1 MYAKGM
7 DRITELPT
15 FIIHHIMSYLSAKEI
30 ARTSILS
37 KRWCLFCIS
46 FPILEFDQCYFL
58 GKAITLMDISDEKKF
73 MAFVDASLFRFCKLR
88 FRMQELRLF
97 QSFLD
102 VKGSAPLLDKWIGL
116 AVDNGIKDLVL
127 MVHNMT
133 QEDTVCILP
142 QTIFSAKS
150 MATLSLFGCR
160 MEQPSDTTTISLDS
174 LKKLTIEN
182 VYINDQMFQKL
193 TSECPSLEDFEISA
207 CWGLKNL
214 CVSKAHKLKKL
225 AIYTFYEDIDIVEIV
240 VPSLQQLTLLFC
252 NGEMR
257 PRVVKA
263 VRSPHLTKLMLTSVW
278 FMDEEFD
285 RFISKFPL
293 LEDLLLRFCRL
304 PEMVKIAS
312 NLDMHWYLRLKKF
325 LGVEKQIENLKLSLE
340 TCEVS
345 FNLDELSG
353 CSPSLP
359 LQVGTLELY
368 ANVPLSDYEALL
380 DGVFQICYPRTLR
393 VSTMFEEDKKLIEWL
408 YEQLRN
414 RDVTCC
420 NPHHIKY
427 CWRHHLEDIK
437 IQRYLQIEE
446 SFVVI
451 EDNKTFADSKY
462 MMDGRYPLTREVSE
476 FNLDWSVPVS
486 NDEQC

>member
-1 MYAKGM
+1 M

-304 PEMVKIAS
+304 PEKVKISSNQLKNLHFNSCENLKAIDTDTPNLLS
-312 NLDMHWYLRLKKF
+312 FTFSYDFNPIPTIAMNALCPWKLCFLCEGNLDMHWYLRLKKF
-325 LGVEKQIENLKLSLE
+325 LGVAKQIENLKLSLE
-340 TCEVS
+340 TCEV
-345 FNLDELSG
+345 
-353 CSPSLP
+353 
-359 LQVGTLELY
+359 LY
-368 ANVPLSDYEALL
+368 KFLIMLIYILLLIFHNVFAAIL
-380 DGVFQICYPRTLR
+380 
-393 VSTMFEEDKKLIEWL
+393 
-408 YEQLRN
+408 
-414 RDVTCC
+414 
-420 NPHHIKY
+420 
-427 CWRHHLEDIK
+427 
-437 IQRYLQIEE
+437 
-446 SFVVI
+446 FVDLGFI
-451 EDNKTFADSKY
+451 
-462 MMDGRYPLTREVSE
+462 
-476 FNLDWSVPVS
+476 
-486 NDEQC
+486 

>member
-73 MAFVDASLFRFCKLR
+73 MAFVEASLFRFCKLR

-160 MEQPSDTTTISLDS
+160 MEQPSDTTTIRLDS
-174 LKKLTIEN
+174 LKKLTLEN

-263 VRSPHLTKLMLTSVW
+263 VDVN
-278 FMDEEFD
+278 
-285 RFISKFPL
+285 
-293 LEDLLLRFCRL
+293 FC
-304 PEMVKIAS
+304 MV
-312 NLDMHWYLRLKKF
+312 Y
-325 LGVEKQIENLKLSLE
+325 G
-340 TCEVS
+340 
-345 FNLDELSG
+345 
-353 CSPSLP
+353 
-359 LQVGTLELY
+359 
-368 ANVPLSDYEALL
+368 
-380 DGVFQICYPRTLR
+380 
-393 VSTMFEEDKKLIEWL
+393 
-408 YEQLRN
+408 
-414 RDVTCC
+414 
-420 NPHHIKY
+420 
-427 CWRHHLEDIK
+427 
-437 IQRYLQIEE
+437 
-446 SFVVI
+446 
-451 EDNKTFADSKY
+451 
-462 MMDGRYPLTREVSE
+462 
-476 FNLDWSVPVS
+476 
-486 NDEQC
+486 

>member
-37 KRWCLFCIS
+37 KRWYLFCIS

-73 MAFVDASLFRFCKLR
+73 MAFVEASLFRFCKLR

-160 MEQPSDTTTISLDS
+160 MEQPSDTTTIRLDS
-174 LKKLTIEN
+174 LKKLTLEN

-193 TSECPSLEDFEISA
+193 TNECPSLEDFEISA

-225 AIYTFYEDIDIVEIV
+225 AIYTFYKDIGIVEIV
-240 VPSLQQLTLLFC
+240 VPSLQQQ
-252 NGEMR
+252 
-257 PRVVKA
+257 
-263 VRSPHLTKLMLTSVW
+263 LMLTSVW

-304 PEMVKIAS
+304 PEKVKISSNQLKNLHFNSCENLKAIDTDTPNLLSFTFS

-325 LGVEKQIENLKLSLE
+325 LGVAKQIENLKLSLE

-368 ANVPLSDYEALL
+368 ANVPLSDYETLL

-393 VSTMFEEDKKLIEWL
+393 VSTMFEEDKKLIEV
-408 YEQLRN
+408 YISA
-414 RDVTCC
+414 C
-420 NPHHIKY
+420 IIY
-427 CWRHHLEDIK
+427 
-437 IQRYLQIEE
+437 
-446 SFVVI
+446 
-451 EDNKTFADSKY
+451 
-462 MMDGRYPLTREVSE
+462 VS
-476 FNLDWSVPVS
+476 
-486 NDEQC
+486 

>member
-7 DRITELPT
+7 GRITELPT

-30 ARTSILS
+30 VRTSILS
-37 KRWCLFCIS
+37 KRWYLFCIS

-160 MEQPSDTTTISLDS
+160 MEQPSDTTTIR
-174 LKKLTIEN
+174 I
-182 VYINDQMFQKL
+182 
-193 TSECPSLEDFEISA
+193 
-207 CWGLKNL
+207 

-225 AIYTFYEDIDIVEIV
+225 AIYTFYKDIDIVEIV

-304 PEMVKIAS
+304 PEKVKISS

-325 LGVEKQIENLKLSLE
+325 LGVAKQIENLKLSLE

-368 ANVPLSDYEALL
+368 ANVPLSDYETLL

-427 CWRHHLEDIK
+427 CWRHHLKDIK